1 MLEEIKKTAAFL
13 EQATESFRPE
23 VGIILG
29 TGLGDFA
36 EQIDTKYA
44 IDYHD
49 IPGFPVSTVEGTRV
63 GLFSAWSKG
72 TASWPCRAVSTTTRV
87 TACSR

>member
-36 EQIDTKYA
+36 DQIETKYT

-49 IPGFPVSTVEGTRV
+49 IPNFPVSTVEATRD
-63 GLFSAWSKG
+63 GLFSAWSRVI
-72 TASWPCRAVSTTTRV
+72 AWWPCRAASTTTRA